1 MVLPLWG
8 LLGWIAWTSVQ
19 QARDDYQQQTLIV
32 ARNLALELDRE
43 LASFGGTLR
52 ALATSPALEDGD
64 LRRFHEQAV
73 QVAPAGGAI
82 VMRDRSG
89 QQLINTLFPFGT
101 PLPVTAAPAVL
112 AADACVFRTRSSCVS
127 DLYTGTTD
135 RQPYILLDVPVL
147 REGEIERAVNIGV
160 RAQHLA
166 SLLSRHRLPPGWS
179 VSIIDRQDR
188 IVARF
193 PEHDRFVGSLANEA
207 LRRNAAADEGSVR
220 TVNVAGVPVWG
231 AFVRMPHW
239 GWRVAIGVPESD
251 LRAPMQRSAFY
262 FGAAGLLAIGLSVGA
277 ALFVGRRLARSIGAL
292 SRMAEQVGHKATLSG
307 VRTSIRELNQVSASL
322 AEADARLRASTTER
336 DRAQTELRRLNDEL
350 RARVEAEVAAREE
363 AQARLAQA
371 QRMEALGQLAGGIA
385 HDFNNV
391 LQAVQGGARLIASDA
406 ADPGRVR
413 RLALMVV
420 DAASRGA
427 AVTRRLLTFARR
439 ADLRAEPVDVADLL
453 TAMREILR
461 HTLGSGIEVRVQVAP
476 NVPALLADRG
486 QLETVLVNLAAN
498 ARDAM
503 GGAGV
508 LTLSAIHEAVANGNG
523 AAAGAAGLKAGAYV
537 RLSIADTGVGMDA
550 PTLARATEPFFTT
563 KPRGQG
569 TGLGL
574 AMARGFAEQS
584 AGALTIES
592 APGFGTTVRLWLPVA
607 PSEPV
612 APAPH
617 VAEPRPQADA
627 RRRLLLVDDEALV
640 RALTAE
646 ALEAAGF
653 VVHSVGS
660 SAEALEL
667 LDAGEAVD
675 ILVTDLSMPGLDG
688 LALIREAQ
696 RRRPDLPAILL
707 TGFATD
713 MAELAVGGAI
723 SGRFSLLRKPID
735 AGMLAERAD
744 VLLRAA
750 VAGR

>member
-1 MVLPLWG
+1 
-8 LLGWIAWTSVQ
+8 
-19 QARDDYQQQTLIV
+19 
-32 ARNLALELDRE
+32 
-43 LASFGGTLR
+43 
-52 ALATSPALEDGD
+52 
-64 LRRFHEQAV
+64 
-73 QVAPAGGAI
+73 
-82 VMRDRSG
+82 
-89 QQLINTLFPFGT
+89 
-101 PLPVTAAPAVL
+101 
-112 AADACVFRTRSSCVS
+112 
-127 DLYTGTTD
+127 
-135 RQPYILLDVPVL
+135 
-147 REGEIERAVNIGV
+147 
-160 RAQHLA
+160 
-166 SLLSRHRLPPGWS
+166 
-179 VSIIDRQDR
+179 
-188 IVARF
+188 
-193 PEHDRFVGSLANEA
+193 
-207 LRRNAAADEGSVR
+207 
-220 TVNVAGVPVWG
+220 
-231 AFVRMPHW
+231 
-239 GWRVAIGVPESD
+239 
-251 LRAPMQRSAFY
+251 
-262 FGAAGLLAIGLSVGA
+262 
-277 ALFVGRRLARSIGAL
+277 
-292 SRMAEQVGHKATLSG
+292 
-307 VRTSIRELNQVSASL
+307 
-322 AEADARLRASTTER
+322 
-336 DRAQTELRRLNDEL
+336 
-350 RARVEAEVAAREE
+350 
-363 AQARLAQA
+363 
-371 QRMEALGQLAGGIA
+371 
-385 HDFNNV
+385 
-391 LQAVQGGARLIASDA
+391 
-406 ADPGRVR
+406 
-413 RLALMVV
+413 MVV

-476 NVPALLADRG
+476 GVPALLADRG

-508 LTLSAIHEAVANGNG
+508 LTLSAIHESVANGNG
-523 AAAGAAGLKAGAYV
+523 ATAGAAGLKAGAYV
-537 RLSIADTGVGMDA
+537 RLSIADSGVGMDA
-550 PTLARATEPFFTT
+550 TTLARATEPFFTT

-592 APGFGTTVRLWLPVA
+592 APGSGTTVRLWLPVA
-607 PSEPV
+607 PSGPA

-617 VAEPRPQADA
+617 VAEPRSQADA
-627 RRRLLLVDDEALV
+627 RRRLLLVEDEALV

-675 ILVTDLSMPGLDG
+675 IMITDLSMPGLDG

-744 VLLRAA
+744 VLLRAGA
-750 VAGR
+750 AAR